1 MIEGNFQKNH
11 CLDGR
16 KKTLL
21 FAAGRNIN
29 KVNQFE
35 EYIKKH
41 IIVQI
46 LFECMCTTFFSW
58 IATRLFQLNISAWK
72 MFVISAVVCAVIIIL
87 LHTKKCSFTKKKNKN
102 INLELGYDSIDTKG
116 LLLSA
121 KKNIFFVA
129 ITNNGIISPPDFYRE
144 LLDKGVTINIL
155 LEDNEE
161 LLQKMCC
168 FFYGADVSEVILK
181 KNRHEVE
188 LVKSAFFTFPQFI
201 NYLRN
206 GKINIRRCKTII
218 STAFVAIDLE
228 GYNRT
233 ISDNGKIIASFYQ
246 YRKATDLCPTIY
258 LTHDSSKKL
267 YDSMGESILDL
278 WKDAEPI
285 DIEKL
290 YETYLSEG

>member
-1 MIEGNFQKNH
+1 MCCDYNFITYK
-11 CLDGR
+11 
-16 KKTLL
+16 
-21 FAAGRNIN
+21 
-29 KVNQFE
+29 
-35 EYIKKH
+35 
-41 IIVQI
+41 
-46 LFECMCTTFFSW
+46 
-58 IATRLFQLNISAWK
+58 K
-72 MFVISAVVCAVIIIL
+72 MF
-87 LHTKKCSFTKKKNKN
+87 FYEEKNKN

-168 FFYGADVSEVILK
+168 FFYGADVSEGILK

-233 ISDNGKIIASFYQ
+233 ISDNGKIITSFYQ